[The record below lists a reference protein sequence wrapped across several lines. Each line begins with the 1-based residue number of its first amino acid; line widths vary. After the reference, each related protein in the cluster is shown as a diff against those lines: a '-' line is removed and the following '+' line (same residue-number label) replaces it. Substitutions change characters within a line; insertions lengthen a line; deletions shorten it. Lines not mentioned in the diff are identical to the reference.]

1 MNVRTQLLTAG
12 VAIAVILGVAYVA
25 SAQQMDGKNCEW
37 AYKKHQ
43 QHRVYGVCNE
53 KAGAEVGGSVAV
65 HEVERVAKQE
75 PAKQDEPA
83 RDGDQPK

>member
-53 KAGAEVGGSVAV
+53 KSKEEKGGSVAV
-65 HEVERVAKQE
+65 HEVNKPNKPE
-75 PAKQDEPA
+75 PKDDPNHN
-83 RDGDQPK
+83 GDPR

>member
-1 MNVRTQLLTAG
+1 MAITINRNTKEKEMTRTLMLALAVLSLAG
-12 VAIAVILGVAYVA
+12 VA

-53 KAGAEVGGSVAV
+53 KSGEEKGGSSTP
-65 HEVERVAKQE
+65 ERA
-75 PAKQDEPA
+75 A
-83 RDGDQPK
+83 RHASGLKD